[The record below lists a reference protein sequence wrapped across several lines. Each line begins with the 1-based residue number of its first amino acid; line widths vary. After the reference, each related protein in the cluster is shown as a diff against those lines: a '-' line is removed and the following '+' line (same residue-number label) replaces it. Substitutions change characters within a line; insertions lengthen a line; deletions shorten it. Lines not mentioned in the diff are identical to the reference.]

1 MMARLPDAGAYVF
14 TLDDNIRFL
23 EESTRDG
30 LKCLLDHPYLALFQ
44 TLHEKYGAKFQL
56 NMYYSYQ
63 PGGFSLRDVPD
74 CWRRELE
81 ENAHWLHFSF
91 HARHNDPCF
100 PYEYAAPEELLR
112 DYDDV
117 MAQLRR
123 IAGKAATDAT
133 TTLHYVC
140 ATREGC
146 AALRQRGVRGLIGM
160 FYPKPGREALRY
172 YLTEEQAALL
182 RNKDLW
188 QDPET
193 GLSFARNDAVLNML
207 ALDEIRPA
215 LERER
220 KQFYHVMIHEQYFY
234 PDYPGYQRDF
244 AQKVEA
250 PLVLFQERGLVS
262 RFLEEIIV

>member
-1 MMARLPDAGAYVF
+1 MPPYTGVYVF

-23 EESTRDG
+23 EESTRYG
-30 LKCLLDHPYLALFQ
+30 LGSLLDHPYPAMLQAM
-44 TLHEKYGAKFQL
+44 HKKYGVKFQL
-56 NMYYSYQ
+56 NMFYSYE

-74 CWRRELE
+74 RWRQELE
-81 ENAHWLHFSF
+81 ENAHWLRFSF
-91 HARHNDPCF
+91 HARHNDPGY
-100 PYEYAAPEELLR
+100 PYEHSAPEELLR

-117 MAQLRR
+117 MTQLRR

-140 ATREGC
+140 ATRESC

-182 RNKDLW
+182 RNQDLW

-193 GLSFARNDAVLNML
+193 GLRFARNDVVLNTL

-234 PDYPGYQRDF
+234 PDYHNYQQDF

-250 PLVLFQERGLVS
+250 PLALFREMGLVS